1 MKLLYLLL
9 VLNRINILFDSID
22 RYASEIVKLLNE
34 KEKVI
39 RYRMIRVN
47 MMSSF
52 ALCRQHCTF
61 LDSDTT
67 YSKD

>member
-47 MMSSF
+47 N
-52 ALCRQHCTF
+52 
-61 LDSDTT
+61 DD
-67 YSKD
+67 